1 MEEKERNREIIIYSV
16 GKQTQVFVDGK
27 VFGIG
32 ITGINFTAK
41 SGEYGKLTAN
51 CAVLPIVGDDSE
63 AAVNGFLNI
72 ITGICKPRNQNATTT
87 NESSSSTEA
96 KEV

>member
-1 MEEKERNREIIIYSV
+1 MEQKEHSREIVIYSV

-27 VFGIG
+27 VFGVG
-32 ITGINFTAK
+32 ITEIDFVAK
-41 SGEYGKLTAN
+41 AGEYAKLTAN
-51 CAVLPIVGDDSE
+51 CAVLPIMGDDSE

-72 ITGICKPRNQNATTT
+72 ITDICKPQNQNATTA